1 VGTRACRAD
10 IGGGRA
16 VSLDDV
22 GDPAGVPVLYLHG
35 TPSSRLARPP
45 DDEQLAA
52 LGVRLLAVDRP
63 GYGGSDGLPPG
74 APWVEAFAADV
85 AAVLAAVGVGRCR
98 VLASSGGALAGL
110 ALAANLSAQV
120 DVLGIVG
127 GIVPRQAFD
136 NSEVRAAAGD
146 LLATLELAD
155 ALPPGELGRT
165 VAPLLAPFP
174 CDRALAL
181 EHQDEHRHAV
191 NTRELATVP
200 RGAERMA
207 DAMVEAV
214 RAGLAGVVADVEA
227 QARPLDVDLSDVRC
241 PVRLWYGRDDP
252 VTPPAF
258 GEWYARRLPD
268 ATLEIVDGA
277 AHFLLF
283 TRWADIVGAL
293 AAADGA

>member
-1 VGTRACRAD
+1 MGSRRCRAD
-10 IGGGRA
+10 VGGGRA
-16 VSLDDV
+16 ISVDDV
-22 GDPAGVPVLYLHG
+22 GDPAGVPILYLHG
-35 TPSSRLARPP
+35 TPSSRLARPA
-45 DDEQLAA
+45 DDERVAA

-63 GYGGSDGLPPG
+63 GYGGSDPLPPG
-74 APWVEAFAADV
+74 TPWVEGFAADV

-110 ALAANLSAQV
+110 ALSANLSAQV
-120 DVLGIVG
+120 DVLGLVG
-127 GIVPRQAFD
+127 GVVPRQAFED
-136 NSEVRAAAGD
+136 PQVREAAGE

-155 ALPPGELGRT
+155 SLPPGELGRA
-165 VAPLLAPFP
+165 VAPLLAPYP

-181 EHQDEHRHAV
+181 EHQGEHRDAS
-191 NTRELATVP
+191 NARELATVAG
-200 RGAERMA
+200 GAERMA

-214 RAGLAGVVADVEA
+214 RSGLAGVAADVEA

-241 PVRLWYGRDDP
+241 PVRLWYGREDP

-268 ATLEIVDGA
+268 AALEIVDGA

-283 TRWADIVGAL
+283 ARWAEVLRAL
-293 AAADGA
+293 ASPS